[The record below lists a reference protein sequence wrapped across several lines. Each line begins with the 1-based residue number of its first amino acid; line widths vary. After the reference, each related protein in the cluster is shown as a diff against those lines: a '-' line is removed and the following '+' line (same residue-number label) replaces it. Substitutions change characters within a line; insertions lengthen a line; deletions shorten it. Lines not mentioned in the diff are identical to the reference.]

1 VADNASASERY
12 AAQTLVRYLNNISK
26 SHFELQNATAATAAQ
41 PQLAVG
47 FGAACALGV
56 PATVMAGLGEEGF
69 VVSSVH
75 KGLTSAQ
82 AVLTGGEGAPRGT
95 IYAVDACLE
104 ALGAKFLAWD
114 VTVLPS
120 SLPPNLPGWDM
131 RELPA
136 MQMRQAYNWETQ
148 VAADFDTHARLN
160 KAVPHSDSW
169 LPEILDQAHGSSV
182 YYATPPGFTA
192 TIMSALS
199 NGTVGGSPPPDLWRT
214 HREWFWPRGDAYG
227 PGSTCSGHNSC
238 TQVCW
243 SNSSLQQFLLERAK
257 DFLRRDPGARLISF
271 SQLDNSNYCQ
281 SPTEAAI
288 IAEEQSP
295 AGPML
300 RAVNF
305 IAQGLEADFPDVM
318 VDTLAYSYTQKA
330 PLITRPRQNVV
341 IRLCTSSFDKEMI
354 ESWSNLTKHI
364 FVWDYLTV
372 FGAYLE
378 PFPITLQLP
387 ADIRF
392 LARNG
397 VTGCTSPLHIPLA
410 RTTVGLDLPHSL
422 RCCCPLR
429 VVTVFTVFL
438 FLVGARLWRDGSVWT
453 RWRHV
458 GAERLSA
465 VKVALEPGCRHR
477 CRHRIISSRL
487 LWSECGDVCD
497 GVPELAAWR
506 GSVTGLLRTLSSLD

>member
-1 VADNASASERY
+1 
-12 AAQTLVRYLNNISK
+12 
-26 SHFELQNATAATAAQ
+26 
-41 PQLAVG
+41 
-47 FGAACALGV
+47 
-56 PATVMAGLGEEGF
+56 
-69 VVSSVH
+69 
-75 KGLTSAQ
+75 
-82 AVLTGGEGAPRGT
+82 
-95 IYAVDACLE
+95 
-104 ALGAKFLAWD
+104 
-114 VTVLPS
+114 
-120 SLPPNLPGWDM
+120 
-131 RELPA
+131 

-305 IAQGLEADFPDVM
+305 IAQGLEAEFPNVM

-330 PLITRPRQNVV
+330 PVITRPRQNVV
-341 IRLCTSSFDKEMI
+341 IRLCTSSFDKDMI

-364 FVWDYLTV
+364 FVWDYLTD

-397 VTGCTSPLHIPLA
+397 VTGCTPPLPIPL
-410 RTTVGLDLPHSL
+410 L
-422 RCCCPLR
+422 
-429 VVTVFTVFL
+429 
-438 FLVGARLWRDGSVWT
+438 
-453 RWRHV
+453 
-458 GAERLSA
+458 
-465 VKVALEPGCRHR
+465 
-477 CRHRIISSRL
+477 
-487 LWSECGDVCD
+487 
-497 GVPELAAWR
+497 
-506 GSVTGLLRTLSSLD
+506 